1 MVDGVMENV
10 IDIMLNFKKLRF
22 KFDEQLESIQWVS
35 QRFSGV
41 GKYDSSAIKLP
52 AGVELLSE

>member
-1 MVDGVMENV
+1 VVDGVMENV

-22 KFDEQLESIQWVS
+22 KFDENGEMEQWIS

-41 GKYDSSAIKLP
+41 
-52 AGVELLSE
+52 

>member
-1 MVDGVMENV
+1 VVDGVMENV

-22 KFDEQLESIQWVS
+22 KFEENVDMEQRIS

-41 GKYDSSAIKLP
+41 
-52 AGVELLSE
+52 